1 MEEGTAE
8 IHLYSINK
16 GGPLVRFGGLGAL
29 AERDAVG
36 EAGDGPERG
45 SQNHRSSRGQ
55 LRSAPRESLL
65 EEAGLNELKEAECR
79 WAIQLEKCLRQKDG
93 DPRRALATET
103 VTQRL
108 KSEGWRR
115 RATARERT

>member
-1 MEEGTAE
+1 M
-8 IHLYSINK
+8 
-16 GGPLVRFGGLGAL
+16 
-29 AERDAVG
+29 
-36 EAGDGPERG
+36 
-45 SQNHRSSRGQ
+45 
-55 LRSAPRESLL
+55 L

-115 RATARERT
+115 RATAISREKIGEDVSRCCFPEVRPPWTRRVQMAIRSEGTKGPDKERN